1 MLLYPFSALLTTFP
15 ETFILK
21 RNTNNGR
28 NLPSCAFLGI
38 GFTNDEAT
46 GCINEEA
53 IGVINETA
61 ICAIIARRNPPY
73 YYYYYYY
80 YYHYFILRF
89 TVSVALSIN
98 RPDFSC
104 DSTILITSAISSF

>member
-53 IGVINETA
+53 IGVINETV

-73 YYYYYYY
+73 YYYYYY
-80 YYHYFILRF
+80 FISRF

-98 RPDFSC
+98 RPDFSS
-104 DSTILITSAISSF
+104 DSTILNNINHIFILNK